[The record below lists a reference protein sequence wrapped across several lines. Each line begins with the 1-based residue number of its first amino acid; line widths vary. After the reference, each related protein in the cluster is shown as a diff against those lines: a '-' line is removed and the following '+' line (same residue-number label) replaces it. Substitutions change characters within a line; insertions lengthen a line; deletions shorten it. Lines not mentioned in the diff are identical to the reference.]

1 MQAAIKPSRV
11 LVTRENAAAAAAV
24 SPAAILGVVM
34 LGNFL
39 GPLYSSTA
47 NVIIPNLL
55 ASFGSDV
62 DTMEWVV
69 TGYMLGYSVTMP
81 LAGWLADTYG
91 RRRMF
96 LIGLSIFI
104 TFSIFAS
111 MAWSTSSL
119 IAFRIMQAVGGGILS
134 PTGMAIVTDVIPPK
148 QRGKAFGLWG
158 MGMMLAPAFGPWIS
172 GIIVDNLDDW
182 RPIFLLGVPIG
193 IAGFIAALKYLP
205 KSEDKPHVQEPSTSS
220 GVLRQAQDDNKQTPF
235 DLFGFATLAG
245 ALTAFLVPLTQG
257 NRVGWDDGLIRL
269 SFLTAAVLFVA
280 FIVRELRTRAPMLDL
295 TLFKDRVFS
304 IAIALRF
311 VLGMGYYFS
320 IFLLPLFT
328 QEILGWDATQSGL
341 VLLPAGL
348 AMAFLMPISGVLVDK
363 IGARVLIFTGM
374 VIAACGTLLFAR
386 IDTDW
391 SMARIIIDN
400 AIRTAALGLL
410 FTPLTTAAL
419 VNVPKTRAGAASGIL
434 NTVWQVGGSL
444 GIAVGQTYL
453 TSRTA
458 ARYADVAGQMV
469 LSRIPAHDWAQ
480 KVSPATLEQLAQGIA
495 TVRAYED
502 TFLLG
507 GAIIAITAPLALFL
521 QYKALQRKK
530 AAQAGV

>member
-11 LVTRENAAAAAAV
+11 LVTRENVAAAAV

-47 NVIIPNLL
+47 NVIIPNLI

-96 LIGLSIFI
+96 LLGLTVFV
-104 TFSIFAS
+104 TFSILAS

-205 KSEDKPHVQEPSTSS
+205 KSEDKPHEK
-220 GVLRQAQDDNKQTPF
+220 QADAPF

-269 SFLTAAVLFVA
+269 SFLAAAVLFAA

-480 KVSPATLEQLAQGIA
+480 KVSPAALEQLAQGIA
-495 TVRAYED
+495 TVRAYDD

>member
-1 MQAAIKPSRV
+1 MQAVLKPSRV
-11 LVTRENAAAAAAV
+11 VVTTAAA
-24 SPAAILGVVM
+24 SPLAILAVVM

-47 NVIIPNLL
+47 NVIIPNLI

-69 TGYMLGYSVTMP
+69 TGYMLGYSITMP
-81 LAGWLADTYG
+81 VAGWLADTYG

-104 TFSIFAS
+104 AASILAS
-111 MAWSTSSL
+111 MAFSTSSL

-193 IAGFIAALKYLP
+193 IAGLIAAMRYLP
-205 KSEDKPHVQEPSTSS
+205 QSEDKPHGS
-220 GVLRQAQDDNKQTPF
+220 RQSAF
-235 DLFGFATLAG
+235 DMPGFASLAG

-257 NRVGWDDGLIRL
+257 NRVGWDDPAIRL
-269 SFLTAAVLFVA
+269 SFLASAVLFTI
-280 FIVRELRTRAPMLDL
+280 FIVREVRTSAPMLDL

-304 IAIALRF
+304 VAIGLRF

-328 QEILGWDATQSGL
+328 QGILGWDATQSGF

-348 AMAFLMPISGVLVDK
+348 AMAVLMPISGMLVDK
-363 IGARVLIFTGM
+363 IGARVLIFSGM
-374 VIAACGTLLFAR
+374 AIAAYGTLLFAR

-391 SMARIIIDN
+391 SMGLITLDN
-400 AIRTAALGLL
+400 MIRTAALGLL

-419 VNVPKTRAGAASGIL
+419 VNVPRARAGAASGIL

-458 ARYADVAGQMV
+458 LHYSDIAGSLV
-469 LSRIPAHDWAQ
+469 LSRTPVQMWA
-480 KVSPATLEQLAQGIA
+480 SHTSHTALAQLAQGIA
-495 TVRAYED
+495 TVRAYDD

-507 GAIIAITAPLALFL
+507 GIIIAVCAPLALLL
-521 QYKALQRKK
+521 QYKALQKRK
-530 AAQAGV
+530 AA